1 MKFVKTIYLP
11 ANTTVNLANTRIY
24 KTTCEDKHF
33 LEIIDANKELL
44 GGEYVI
50 TNILYVLMENENIE
64 DTNQFYASITIQEE
78 WKGDEVSYYPNVITC
93 EKLLSWEVCLKYLL
107 EQAIENL
114 SSENSYISFDKEHK
128 ENVRIIGNEEDVVL
142 KILTSI
148 SSHTSF

>member
-1 MKFVKTIYLP
+1 MKFIKTIYLP

-24 KTTCEDKHF
+24 KTTCEDEHF

-44 GGEYVI
+44 EGEYVI

-78 WKGDEVSYYPNVITC
+78 WKGDEVSYYPSVITC
-93 EKLLSWEVCLKYLL
+93 ENLLSWEVCLKYLL